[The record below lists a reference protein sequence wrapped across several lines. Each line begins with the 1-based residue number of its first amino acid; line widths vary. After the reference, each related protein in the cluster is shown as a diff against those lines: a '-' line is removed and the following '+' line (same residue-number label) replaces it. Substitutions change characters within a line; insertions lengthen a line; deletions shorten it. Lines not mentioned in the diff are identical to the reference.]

1 MPEKSK
7 VNRFQTLGLGLRED
21 ESAEHSSSSFL
32 RKVQE
37 IAIIGAA
44 AALAACGGGSS
55 GTTSPPP
62 IEYTVSATASPTAGG
77 TIQGAGTYQQG
88 EQATLTEKPNAG
100 YSFEGWSGP
109 GYTGT
114 SPTASFMVN
123 GNETEI
129 ATFQQQTFTLSV
141 TANPSN
147 DGTVTG
153 NGTYDYGQTETIT
166 ATPASGYTFAGWS
179 CSGAGC
185 YDGSNATATVT
196 MDANIQETAN
206 FQAVTYAVNV
216 TASPSN
222 EGTVTGSGSFSQ
234 GQNVTL
240 SATANQGFTFSNW
253 SAPSTEPGCYSG
265 TNPNPTFVMPGN
277 TCDQTANFNV
287 ATTQIFYTQTYQ
299 NPPNPPSYTNVII
312 GNKLVTQLSPSDIPS
327 TIIVDNGNDT
337 VYEAGGGAI
346 EEIDPTTN
354 TIKKTIQD
362 SEDPDTLTLSHDG
375 TKIYMTGPLSQAPQ
389 LLNTSTD
396 QIAELQTLPFW
407 ATGTI
412 LSSDDRYVAFA
423 NGNVHDVNSA
433 GIQIGVLDNSTGNL
447 TTLTVPD
454 ITAGTLTFSPD
465 NSQLWVTTET
475 GLFVYDMA
483 DLNAAPKAI
492 NIQNEGINIK
502 SGSRVLFVNGKAY
515 VGFRNQIIN
524 NNSLELTPSYVY
536 EIDPT
541 TLQVINKFPEG
552 LTPDFVVL
560 GPDNNLYVPNVSIS
574 NDNTV
579 VTLDRINPVNG
590 NVTSLVLDTF
600 TGVDVGPD
608 GVSPISGFQN
618 AVFSTDGTKLY
629 TAGGGGNTLPTQCTA
644 NIIDLGSFSV
654 VSRITLPG
662 YSGFETLSWLN
673 EFGDATITVN
683 N

>member
-206 FQAVTYAVNV
+206 FQQNTPTSVNDLYAVTYGSTSYLNELINDQFSTSLNV
-216 TASPSN
+216 GAPISMILSNPKDGNLYYTSPLGLGILNPSDN
-222 EGTVTGSGSFSQ
+222 NS
-234 GQNVTL
+234 
-240 SATANQGFTFSNW
+240 TF
-253 SAPSTEPGCYSG
+253 YS
-265 TNPNPTFVMPGN
+265 
-277 TCDQTANFNV
+277 
-287 ATTQIFYTQTYQ
+287 
-299 NPPNPPSYTNVII
+299 PPNTPA
-312 GNKLVTQLSPSDIPS
+312 GNNATLD
-327 TIIVDNGNDT
+327 
-337 VYEAGGGAI
+337 YEAFSPDYSKMYFTLMGSKSDAAMVFDTGTHQFSVISLPFGATSI
-346 EEIDPTTN
+346 AVSPDGKWVAFGNNWGSN
-354 TIKKTIQD
+354 T
-362 SEDPDTLTLSHDG
+362 PG
-375 TKIYMTGPLSQAPQ
+375 TGIALY
-389 LLNTSTD
+389 NTST
-396 QIAELQTLPFW
+396 
-407 ATGTI
+407 GT
-412 LSSDDRYVAFA
+412 
-423 NGNVHDVNSA
+423 
-433 GIQIGVLDNSTGNL
+433 T
-447 TTLTVPD
+447 TTLNIDANASGGVSFDPTSS
-454 ITAGTLTFSPD
+454 T
-465 NSQLWVTTET
+465 LWVTSAIYT
-475 GLFVYDMA
+475 GTSPEGLESIFN
-483 DLNAAPKAI
+483 LSNLQAAPTSIAI
-492 NIQNEGINIK
+492 PSILN
-502 SGSRVLFVNGKAY
+502 SWCGSPALFSNGKAY
-515 VGFRNQIIN
+515 VGFETISQSNLGNGIVAIFDSSSKTLLKTITNEGEMPDRMGEDPDGN
-524 NNSLELTPSYVY
+524 
-536 EIDPT
+536 IDI
-541 TLQVINKFPEG
+541 L
-552 LTPDFVVL
+552 
-560 GPDNNLYVPNVSIS
+560 NVSTNAQNNTTS
-574 NDNTV
+574 VELDVLSPSKNDTIVSAIPINTFQGIV
-579 VTLDRINPVNG
+579 I
-590 NVTSLVLDTF
+590 
-600 TGVDVGPD
+600 GPD
-608 GVSPISGFQN
+608 GFSPVSGAMPPTYSPTY
-618 AVFSTDGTKLY
+618 ASDGKTY
-629 TAGGGGNTLPTQCTA
+629 IVVGGGNSIKTA
-644 NIIDLGSFSV
+644 TNVYMVQNGAVTIEA
-654 VSRITLPG
+654 TLPG
-662 YSGFETLSWLN
+662 YSAFTSLS
-673 EFGDATITVN
+673 GITNVINVAVKSAN